1 MVRPTSSRDE
11 LSAVLQQYLSQIK
24 KAESHSISE
33 GELGRDMSTQ
43 IEREVTTLVKLRHR
57 MTELVRQLRSRVIYA
72 PSSGT
77 IVASNRIPEPT
88 RDEINK
94 TKLNRWHGT
103 PLDPRNSGCFV
114 DAGEELMSIAPTDE
128 LHAVMY
134 IDQSDREDF
143 VDDMEVE
150 LKLDELPNISYV
162 APMTLMSRRG
172 EKVAPESLTTKYGGT
187 LGTRPD
193 DKGQET
199 LTSTAFRATVEM
211 HFIHENSKDDAALI
225 KPGMRGKARILIDDR
240 TAWQWLVRYLFE
252 TFRFRL

>member
-1 MVRPTSSRDE
+1 
-11 LSAVLQQYLSQIK
+11 
-24 KAESHSISE
+24 
-33 GELGRDMSTQ
+33 MSTQ

-57 MTELVRQLRSRVIYA
+57 MTELVRLLRSRVIYA

-77 IVASNRIPEPT
+77 IVAPNRVPAPQ
-88 RDEINK
+88 RDEINR

-103 PLDPRNSGCFV
+103 PLDPENRGCFV
-114 DAGEELMSIAPTDE
+114 DAGEELMSIAPTNE

-150 LKLDELPNISYV
+150 LKLDELPHLSYV

-187 LGTRPD
+187 LTTRPD
-193 DKGQET
+193 GKGQET

-211 HFIHENSKDDAALI
+211 HFIHEDSVNDAPLI
-225 KPGMRGKARILIDDR
+225 KPGMRGRARILIDDR